1 MVMVVLLM
9 GGRVGVGLPVHD
21 AAGVLGGVVL
31 LGVMAGS
38 RGRHDGMSSRVHLVI
53 RGVVWVTSVHARLHG
68 HLAVV
73 FEVLGFAVRSDGGG
87 GGVVVESSVVG
98 LIIGVLDHHGA
109 VALLELNRARHL
121 GNCLLGP
128 LLGLHPNEG
137 ATLGR
142 AVGIPD
148 DEHVLNVTMG
158 REHVLEG
165 LLGYALWYHANEK
178 FVLGLCCSRIRG
190 GWVGGGGCEDE
201 VQEMP
206 REWVESNSEVFRT
219 QPKHAE
225 ASRHEQELLLLS
237 QQEYRADEQRM
248 MPSTAKKIAL
258 QSLTRVRPGVRCA
271 WLGRLADLQGPLRL
285 RKLDVVVDLGHGRCG
300 VVGALERHEGA
311 ATVRGVVAVAD
322 DGHIGDGPVPAEDG
336 DEIGLLAMARDL
348 ADEELDVRVARI
360 WSVLLHG
367 DCVIAS
373 NPPLT
378 VGGAAVRAG

>member
-137 ATLGR
+137 TTLGR

-201 VQEMP
+201 VQEML

-219 QPKHAE
+219 QPKHARGQQ
-225 ASRHEQELLLLS
+225 ASTGIVITF
-237 QQEYRADEQRM
+237 A
-248 MPSTAKKIAL
+248 
-258 QSLTRVRPGVRCA
+258 
-271 WLGRLADLQGPLRL
+271 
-285 RKLDVVVDLGHGRCG
+285 
-300 VVGALERHEGA
+300 
-311 ATVRGVVAVAD
+311 
-322 DGHIGDGPVPAEDG
+322 
-336 DEIGLLAMARDL
+336 
-348 ADEELDVRVARI
+348 ARI
-360 WSVLLHG
+360 QSGRTENDAVNG
-367 DCVIAS
+367 KENSIAITHQGQTWGTVCLAR
-373 NPPLT
+373 PP
-378 VGGAAVRAG
+378 GGPAGPSSPSEA